1 MKPHE
6 AAAVFVGNK
15 DVTEHRTKAESFC
28 GRMQELNCKTI
39 GVFETQDESELAYQ
53 LTVSTLKQFLV
64 TKKRCHWQRF
74 FCV

>member
-1 MKPHE
+1 MKLPLF
-6 AAAVFVGNK
+6 FVGNK

-53 LTVSTLKQFLV
+53 LTVSTLKAIPPASPDL
-64 TKKRCHWQRF
+64 C
-74 FCV
+74 CNG